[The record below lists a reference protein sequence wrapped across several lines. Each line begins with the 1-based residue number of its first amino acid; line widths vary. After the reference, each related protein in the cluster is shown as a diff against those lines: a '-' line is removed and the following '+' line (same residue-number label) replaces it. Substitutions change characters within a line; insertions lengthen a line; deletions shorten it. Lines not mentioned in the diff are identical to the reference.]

1 MISQEY
7 NTNTTLVNFRIPITL
22 KETFDKVCQF
32 KTTNKTTV
40 LVNYIKSFIDD
51 EYPNIE
57 SQVKHQKNILN
68 FLK

>member
-1 MISQEY
+1 MINQEY
-7 NTNTTLVNFRIPITL
+7 NTNTTLVNFRMPITL

-40 LVNYIKSFIDD
+40 LVDYIKSFIDE

-57 SQVKHQKNILN
+57 NQVNQQTAILN

>member
-40 LVNYIKSFIDD
+40 LVDYIKSFIDD

-57 SQVKHQKNILN
+57 NQVNHQTSILN

>member
-1 MISQEY
+1 MINQEY
-7 NTNTTLVNFRIPITL
+7 NTNTTLINFRMPITL

-40 LVNYIKSFIDD
+40 LVDYIKSFIDE

-57 SQVKHQKNILN
+57 NQVNQQTAILN